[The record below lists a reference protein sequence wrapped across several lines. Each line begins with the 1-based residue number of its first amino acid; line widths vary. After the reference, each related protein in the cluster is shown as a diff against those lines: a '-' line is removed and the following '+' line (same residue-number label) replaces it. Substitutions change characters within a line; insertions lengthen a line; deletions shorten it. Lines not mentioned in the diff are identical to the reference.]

1 MTLKMFYIAEDFTF
15 QLMNPGVY
23 SLTLNPNECVPGELV
38 FKPTEVGTTVYIH
51 KITTTSL
58 FQSNKIS

>member
-1 MTLKMFYIAEDFTF
+1 MLIVMFYIIEDYTF

-38 FKPTEVGTTVYIH
+38 FKPTEVGLQSV
-51 KITTTSL
+51 KL
-58 FQSNKIS
+58 FHNSQYLK